1 MENQLKKLIQIIEDM
16 GPNPWEQIPDIDLY
30 IDQVLDYMK
39 RQHPGLNLN
48 ETLTSSMVNNY
59 AKQGLIPRAK
69 GKKYNREHI
78 SKLTI
83 ICLLKQIISVGDTKF
98 FLDNFQNPKALY
110 ENYTALF
117 SGQASDLSDVFSSL
131 SLKDETDE
139 TDIHQLILKMAIT
152 SYLYK
157 FACEYLIDA
166 LEKADKNK
174 EEIGEETGDNTN
186 EKK

>member
-1 MENQLKKLIQIIEDM
+1 MRKEILELNQILEDI
-16 GPNPWEQIPDIDLY
+16 GPNPWEKIPDIDLY

-39 RQHPGLNLN
+39 RQHPGLNQK

-78 SKLTI
+78 SSLTV
-83 ICLLKQIISVGDTKF
+83 ICLLKQIISVGDTKAIINAMAK
-98 FLDNFQNPKALY
+98 DDHYEDLY
-110 ENYTALF
+110 KTYLTLF
-117 SGQASDLSDVFSSL
+117 SEQATNLMDDLSSCPQP
-131 SLKDETDE
+131 E
-139 TDIHQLILKMAIT
+139 DIHQLILKMAIN

-157 FACEYLIDA
+157 FACQYLIDS
-166 LEKADKNK
+166 LEDSKDHSKNESK
-174 EEIGEETGDNTN
+174 DDAK